1 MTREDK
7 RSYFCISVILTFL
20 VLLTIQSF
28 RNDDPARTSDR
39 LGPPGSFS
47 SSYRLAPADHRQV
60 SRNELVADNEAVG
73 STRASN
79 SRDFE

>member
-28 RNDDPARTSDR
+28 RNDNPAMTSDR

-47 SSYRLAPADHRQV
+47 SSYRLAPEEHRQA
-60 SRNELVADNEAVG
+60 SRNALVADNEAAG
-73 STRASN
+73 LSRTSN
-79 SRDFE
+79 TTDFE